1 MYDLYRKNKNTSL
14 QTASQVPTV
23 TNNQTVKN
31 CHANDKKVSYTQQPT
46 TSTQHIFITNP
57 TLQKGLSRRPL
68 KNGCLG
74 FSLLTPTHDDIAFAV
89 NPLSPPHFCR

>member
-57 TLQKGLSRRPL
+57 TLQKGLSRRPASDFL
-68 KNGCLG
+68 Y
-74 FSLLTPTHDDIAFAV
+74 
-89 NPLSPPHFCR
+89 